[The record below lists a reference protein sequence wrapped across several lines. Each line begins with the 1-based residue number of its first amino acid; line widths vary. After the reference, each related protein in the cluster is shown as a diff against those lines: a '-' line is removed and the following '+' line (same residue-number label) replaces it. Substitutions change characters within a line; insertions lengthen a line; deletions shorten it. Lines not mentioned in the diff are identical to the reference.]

1 MMVKLR
7 EGSLPALTAGPRQ
20 RRGCPPGPGRP
31 LGAAAHPAAGLSM
44 LPQCREE
51 AVMIPPEKKTFE
63 AQNLLKF
70 KKKARI
76 TQKDIEPCLQKILG
90 RVNIHI

>member
-1 MMVKLR
+1 MIVKLR

-44 LPQCREE
+44 LPQSREE
-51 AVMIPPEKKTFE
+51 AVKIPHEKKTFE
-63 AQNLLKF
+63 AQNLVKFF
-70 KKKARI
+70 KKRR
-76 TQKDIEPCLQKILG
+76 DHPEG
-90 RVNIHI
+90 Y

>member
-1 MMVKLR
+1 MVKLR

-44 LPQCREE
+44 LPQSREE
-51 AVMIPPEKKTFE
+51 AVKMPPEKKTFE
-63 AQNLLKF
+63 AQNLVKFFLKN
-70 KKKARI
+70 ARI
-76 TQKDIEPCLQKILG
+76 TQKDIEPCLQNILG

>member
-1 MMVKLR
+1 MKAQVGTFKKEEKAIVGAFSVMVKLR

-44 LPQCREE
+44 LPQSREK
-51 AVMIPPEKKTFE
+51 AVKM
-63 AQNLLKF
+63 
-70 KKKARI
+70 R
-76 TQKDIEPCLQKILG
+76 KIWS
-90 RVNIHI
+90 NS

>member
-1 MMVKLR
+1 MVKLR

-44 LPQCREE
+44 LPQSREK
-51 AVMIPPEKKTFE
+51 AVKMPPEKKTFE
-63 AQNLLKF
+63 AQNLVKFFLK
-70 KKKARI
+70 KGANHP
-76 TQKDIEPCLQKILG
+76 EG
-90 RVNIHI
+90 Y